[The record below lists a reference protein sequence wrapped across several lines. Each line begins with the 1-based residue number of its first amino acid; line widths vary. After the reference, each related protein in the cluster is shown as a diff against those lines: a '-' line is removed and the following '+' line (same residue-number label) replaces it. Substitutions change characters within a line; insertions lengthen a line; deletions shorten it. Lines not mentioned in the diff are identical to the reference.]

1 MAGRKPKP
9 TQLKVVQGTFRK
21 DRANAREP
29 KPSGDLTS
37 APAHFTD
44 TQREVWDYAIA
55 NAPKGLLK
63 MLDLSVLEIWV
74 TACVFHREASQKVTS
89 TGQIIKSPSGYPVMN
104 PYMANMNKQAQ
115 IMLKAAA
122 EMGFTPASRSRIV
135 VAEELVGDDPWAKL
149 AAEG

>member
-9 TQLKVVQGTFRK
+9 TQLKDVQGTFRK

-29 KPSGDLTS
+29 TPSGDLTS
-37 APAHFTD
+37 APAHFSD

-74 TACVFHREASQKVTS
+74 TACVFHREASQKVAS

>member
-29 KPSGDLTS
+29 KPSGDLTA
-37 APAHFTD
+37 APVHFTD
-44 TQREVWDYAIA
+44 AQREVWDYAIA
-55 NAPKGLLK
+55 NAPKGL
-63 MLDLSVLEIWV
+63 SVLEVWV
-74 TACVFHREASQKVTS
+74 VASVFHREAAQKVAT